1 LRLPSKLA
9 GIDPNA
15 LDDPAEWQKIPILD
29 KDTLRKFSH
38 AELLEAFCAVPN
50 DQIAEYWRSG
60 GSTGQPVFYP
70 RTADDLRYGEL
81 SWGRSFPC
89 IGIGPGDLATSP
101 FQARRTSGRPGLG
114 AQRQNVRRGNGL
126 GRGGQ
131 FLSVDCATGVD
142 PDTTADGVHRD
153 EQLCAPS
160 R

>member
-1 LRLPSKLA
+1 MRSTIRRN
-9 GIDPNA
+9 GR
-15 LDDPAEWQKIPILD
+15 IPILD

-89 IGIGPGDLATSP
+89 IGIGPGDLCHISFP
-101 FQARRTSGRPGLG
+101 L
-114 AQRQNVRRGNGL
+114 
-126 GRGGQ
+126 
-131 FLSVDCATGVD
+131 
-142 PDTTADGVHRD
+142 GVHPAGQVRA
-153 EQLCAPS
+153 APKCS
-160 R
+160 AWGWFGSEPAIPIRQSHNSS